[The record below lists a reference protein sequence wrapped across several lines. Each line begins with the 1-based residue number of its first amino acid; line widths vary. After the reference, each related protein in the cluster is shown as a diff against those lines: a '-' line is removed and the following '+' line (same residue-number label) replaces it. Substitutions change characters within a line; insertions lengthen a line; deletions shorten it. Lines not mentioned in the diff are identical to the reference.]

1 VVVKADSLGLV
12 VVLRAAFDDE
22 RERMLLADPSAFTEG
37 PAVFWLD
44 DVLVLA
50 SLQYL
55 TGVSETVEWPQPLK
69 I

>member
-1 VVVKADSLGLV
+1 LV
-12 VVLRAAFDDE
+12 VVLRAALDDE
-22 RERMLLADPSAFTEG
+22 RERKLLPDPSAFTVE
-37 PAVFWLD
+37 PALFWLD
-44 DVLVLA
+44 DVFVFA